1 MYAKK
6 SNGSSNDPWGT
17 PNVRV
22 DIFQSEPLIE
32 KYCFQS
38 GIYDSNYLLHI
49 PLIPY
54 FFSIC
59 CGQQYQRPFENQQ
72 IYHEQKYL
80 RQELSLLTQCDWKV
94 HRKLNVVESQIAVNV
109 LTCISQENHKSCYK
123 TSFPRFYQHLIV
135 VILIYSFSILI
146 LILFDELV

>member
-6 SNGSSNDPWGT
+6 SNGSSNDPLGT
-17 PNVRV
+17 PNVRA

-38 GIYDSNYLLHI
+38 VIYDSNYLLHI

-72 IYHEQKYL
+72 IYQEQKYL
-80 RQELSLLTQCDWKV
+80 RQEL
-94 HRKLNVVESQIAVNV
+94 
-109 LTCISQENHKSCYK
+109 
-123 TSFPRFYQHLIV
+123 
-135 VILIYSFSILI
+135 
-146 LILFDELV
+146 